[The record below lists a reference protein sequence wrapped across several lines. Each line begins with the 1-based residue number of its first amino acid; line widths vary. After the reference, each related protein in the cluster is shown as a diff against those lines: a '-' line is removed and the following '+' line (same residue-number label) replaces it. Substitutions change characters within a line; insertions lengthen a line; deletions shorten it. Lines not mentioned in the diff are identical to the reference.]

1 MLVSRWGV
9 ERLEQRRHV
18 WMWDGDSSDVCQWP
32 RCSQLSIGPHWG
44 FLLPLGL
51 ENSLQYKGRSAT
63 GSHTAVWRS
72 SRKVVMVQRTLW
84 WSPKDTSSTSFFIK
98 QLYWWIQI
106 SSCFPIWLYWSSVLS
121 FSQCDANFELCN
133 YGYTWAAD
141 HKPSP
146 PASTRFL
153 PINIVLTEL
162 VPIWD
167 KQHLM
172 HKSHSETAWLSIGAT
187 LPSLTSS
194 GRLLAPNSIIL
205 FAICKLW

>member
-84 WSPKDTSSTSFFIK
+84 WSPSLPKTPPVLHSLSSSFTGGSKFQVVFPFDFTGVLFCLSLNVMLILNCATMVIHELQTTSRLRQHLHVSSQSTS
-98 QLYWWIQI
+98 
-106 SSCFPIWLYWSSVLS
+106 C
-121 FSQCDANFELCN
+121 
-133 YGYTWAAD
+133 
-141 HKPSP
+141 
-146 PASTRFL
+146 
-153 PINIVLTEL
+153 
-162 VPIWD
+162 
-167 KQHLM
+167 
-172 HKSHSETAWLSIGAT
+172 
-187 LPSLTSS
+187 
-194 GRLLAPNSIIL
+194 
-205 FAICKLW
+205 